1 MPYCASKA
9 ASERIARDLQERG
22 APVAI
27 TYPGMVWGPHDPH
40 LGETSRLALL
50 ALAGRLPALAPGT
63 VAVSD
68 VRDLAA
74 VHAALAVPGR
84 GARRYPVGG
93 GNLPVVEIMRTA
105 VRLTER
111 RLPVVTVPAP
121 VAAASAVAGQ
131 ALARVGID
139 LLPTREAAWLASQD
153 GPLDASCTARDL
165 GVSFRPPE
173 ESIRDTVRW
182 LHAAGHL
189 SARRAG
195 ALAQAA

>member
-1 MPYCASKA
+1 M
-9 ASERIARDLQERG
+9 
-22 APVAI
+22 
-27 TYPGMVWGPHDPH
+27 
-40 LGETSRLALL
+40 
-50 ALAGRLPALAPGT
+50 LAPGT
-63 VAVSD
+63 LAVSD

-84 GARRYPVGG
+84 
-93 GNLPVVEIMRTA
+93 LPAVEVMRTA
-105 VRLTER
+105 VRLTGR

-121 VAAASAVAGQ
+121 AAAASAVAGE
-131 ALARVGID
+131 ALARVGIH
-139 LLPTREAAWLASQD
+139 LLPAREAAWIASQD
-153 GPLDASCTARDL
+153 GPLDCSATARDL